1 MKKIHYLIFSFFALG
16 CNSKLENSNS
26 IAVKPTIN
34 IKKKKSNGT
43 EIVNKLEKLNF
54 FNLTEK
60 SDLNDEKEE
69 LARAYNENNF
79 FEGAL
84 RGETLEFLDN
94 RFYFIDSE
102 ELFKVGGLINYL
114 KTVKPVFEK
123 LDLKL
128 NYSNEKSFQN
138 EKHWRHT
145 IELNSRE
152 YIAFD
157 NNFSKQDWNIAY
169 VMFIE
174 MLNEELEI
182 QNSEER
188 FYPISSQND
197 GRMVLLTK
205 KQFEF
210 IKENYPNDKEHPK
223 ELAVWKKENNL
234 Y

>member
-1 MKKIHYLIFSFFALG
+1 M
-16 CNSKLENSNS
+16 
-26 IAVKPTIN
+26 
-34 IKKKKSNGT
+34 
-43 EIVNKLEKLNF
+43 
-54 FNLTEK
+54 
-60 SDLNDEKEE
+60 
-69 LARAYNENNF
+69 
-79 FEGAL
+79 
-84 RGETLEFLDN
+84 
-94 RFYFIDSE
+94 
-102 ELFKVGGLINYL
+102 
-114 KTVKPVFEK
+114 
-123 LDLKL
+123 
-128 NYSNEKSFQN
+128 
-138 EKHWRHT
+138 
-145 IELNSRE
+145 NSRE

-223 ELAVWKKENNL
+223 ELAVWKKKIIFIDKSQLNTHFNCKKTMNL
-234 Y
+234 I